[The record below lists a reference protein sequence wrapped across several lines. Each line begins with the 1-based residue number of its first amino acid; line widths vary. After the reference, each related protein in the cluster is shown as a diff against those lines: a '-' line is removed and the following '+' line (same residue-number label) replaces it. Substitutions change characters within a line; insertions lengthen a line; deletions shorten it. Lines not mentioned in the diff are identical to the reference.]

1 MPAPAC
7 THKHRLVGVCGDIVN
22 LREYSQLSGLATMAA
37 YALMW
42 ERLTRNE
49 LSRVSVY
56 QQSFV
61 EWKGLSANSGK
72 KMDTKCRIASVA
84 GSGSDLD

>member
-7 THKHRLVGVCGDIVN
+7 THKHRLVGVGGDIVN
-22 LREYSQLSGLATMAA
+22 LGEHSQLRGLATMAV
-37 YALMW
+37 YAKVW
-42 ERLTRNE
+42 DRLTRNE

-56 QQSFV
+56 QQSLV
-61 EWKGLSANSGK
+61 EWKGLSAKSGR
-72 KMDTKCRIASVA
+72 KMETNCRIASVA